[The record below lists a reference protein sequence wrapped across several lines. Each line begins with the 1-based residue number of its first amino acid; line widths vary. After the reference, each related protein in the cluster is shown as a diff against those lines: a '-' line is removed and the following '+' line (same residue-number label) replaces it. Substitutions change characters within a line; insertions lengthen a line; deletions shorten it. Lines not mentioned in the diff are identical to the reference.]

1 MANKG
6 TWQKASS
13 DSWLSCGNGDYG
25 ALRATDPKN
34 LLLMPL
40 FPVRGRGVS
49 CVWHFSN
56 VSLKQ
61 IREEKE
67 LDLRV
72 CTSERQG
79 GAEEKERELSTYLV
93 IRMFK

>member
-6 TWQKASS
+6 TWKKASS

-25 ALRATDPKN
+25 ALRAIDPKN
-34 LLLMPL
+34 LLLIPL

-49 CVWHFSN
+49 CVWYFSD

-67 LDLRV
+67 LDWRV
-72 CTSERQG
+72 RTGERQG
-79 GAEEKERELSTYLV
+79 GAEEREHESSTYLV
-93 IRMFK
+93 IRIFK